1 MEIWVGGNNDWIK
14 KPFKSFSALE
24 PLFPILRE
32 HQREDF
38 KTEHW
43 LVLSVEEEEEIRKV
57 AISLY
62 PPSMVP
68 IHFLEAICGSL
79 KNIFSNPPYATYV
92 QNDWVELPPEAKNLP
107 KPRLAIRFNHDF
119 SGR

>member
-1 MEIWVGGNNDWIK
+1 MEIWVGGNNGWIK
-14 KPFKSFSALE
+14 KPFKSFSASE

-32 HQREDF
+32 HQKEDL

-43 LVLSVEEEEEIRKV
+43 LVLSVEEEEEIRK
-57 AISLY
+57 AAASIY

-79 KNIFSNPPYATYV
+79 RGIFSNPPYVTYV
-92 QNDWVELPPEAKNLP
+92 SNHWIEPPDCKNRP
-107 KPRLAIRFNHDF
+107 RPRLAIRFNHDF